1 MNKTVVFIVSI
12 LSTMCIVALLIWGVF
27 NRYSTTQGPGNAVFV
42 VDKLTGKSWFLK
54 LDKKVELLDEKVELG
69 EQAIQ
74 EIQIP
79 KDQLTDLTGTA
90 SLYYTKDRYLV
101 DLYNGTGWIIRSI
114 TITITAKNEDG
125 SIRWQRDF
133 QETVDI
139 EPFSVHSYLIRL
151 TQIEGIKDFSW
162 YIKSAQGYLSTN
174 NKPSLIDLEYS
185 NKLR

>member
-1 MNKTVVFIVSI
+1 VNKTVVVVVAV

-42 VDKLTGKSWFLK
+42 VDKLTGKSW
-54 LDKKVELLDEKVELG
+54 LLRSDEKVELG
-69 EQAIQ
+69 ERTTQ

-90 SLYYTKDRYLV
+90 SLCDYGKDKYSV
-101 DLYNGTGWIIRSI
+101 DLYNGTSWIIRSI
-114 TITITAKNEDG
+114 TITITAKNADG
-125 SIRWQRDF
+125 STRWQRDF

-139 EPFSVHSYLIRL
+139 APFSVHSFLIQL

-162 YIKSAQGYLSTN
+162 YIKSAQGHLSPIN
-174 NKPSLIDLEYS
+174 IP
-185 NKLR
+185 